1 MSLDDLE
8 NKFQH
13 QVSTTPSHQQSR
25 EDSLVQD
32 IKKLEKS
39 LETLKKQQEKEL
51 NELNQQLSNYK
62 NQFSSSH
69 PSHHPSHPP
78 SHPSHPPSSLT
89 PTPKVTPTDSS
100 ISSPELFSP
109 ELKGYEKILS
119 PEQKPRV
126 SLVAEKIKA
135 IEDRSKSPPN
145 LTSGSLSPPN
155 SPLLPP
161 TKSTTS
167 TPMPLTPFRLPKNS
181 KANWT
186 QEKDELSRHIE
197 DLRST
202 NEDLTAKYDALC
214 IQNTLYKEELSQNKI
229 ELNRLEVEYKSIK
242 MSNITL
248 ESEIK
253 ILTEE
258 PNSTVIYFFIYI
270 NFL

>member
-39 LETLKKQQEKEL
+39 LETLKKQHEKEL
-51 NELNQQLSNYK
+51 TELNQQLSNYK
-62 NQFSSSH
+62 NQFSSS
-69 PSHHPSHPP
+69 
-78 SHPSHPPSSLT
+78 SHPSHLPSSLT
-89 PTPKVTPTDSS
+89 PTPKVNPTDSS

-181 KANWT
+181 KANWA

-214 IQNTLYKEELSQNKI
+214 IQNTLYREELSQNKI

-258 PNSTVIYFFIYI
+258 QNSTVIYFFIYI